1 MITKKN
7 SFHFSIYTKELN
19 SIVTTIDHCEIKKAR
34 RMFINSTVTLL
45 TIFLVFNVIVE
56 ISCREALNPDED
68 IGFPPITDMS
78 ESLREK
84 LIESHTQVPCII
96 EYQITKRK
104 IGECG
109 KLTGSIRGCVSDSL
123 VNPFHPD
130 CLSSVTW

>member
-1 MITKKN
+1 MSALGFFPIEGAFHRALIFMFKLAWKSRFRLPVLMIAA
-7 SFHFSIYTKELN
+7 FVVMDIRMQLE
-19 SIVTTIDHCEIKKAR
+19 IDVH
-34 RMFINSTVTLL
+34 
-45 TIFLVFNVIVE
+45 

-104 IGECG
+104 IGECA

-130 CLSSVTW
+130 CL